1 MDKCIKLYKKYKEVF
16 LYLVFGVLTTVINII
31 AFWLSNDL
39 LNIEYKIS
47 NIIAW
52 VLAVIFAFI
61 TNKTLVFQSK
71 NRNKEEITREAI
83 TFLVA
88 RLFSL
93 VVDMVIMI
101 LMIDIININSIVSK
115 IISNVVVIVINYI
128 FSKFIIFRK

>member
-1 MDKCIKLYKKYKEVF
+1 MDTCIKLYKKYKEVF

-31 AFWLSNDL
+31 VFCISNDL
-39 LNIEYKIS
+39 LKIEYKIS

-52 VLAVIFAFI
+52 IVAVIFAFI
-61 TNKTLVFQSK
+61 TNKIFVFESK
-71 NRNKEEITREAI
+71 NKSKEETTREAAS
-83 TFLVA
+83 FLIA

-101 LMIDIININSIVSK
+101 LMIDIININSIVAK
-115 IISNVVVIVINYI
+115 VISNVVVIVINYI

>member
-1 MDKCIKLYKKYKEVF
+1 MDTCIKLYKKYKEVF

-31 AFWLSNDL
+31 VFWISNDL
-39 LNIEYKIS
+39 LKIEYKIS

-52 VLAVIFAFI
+52 IVAVIFAFI
-61 TNKTLVFQSK
+61 TNKIFVFESK
-71 NRNKEEITREAI
+71 NKSKEETTREAAS
-83 TFLVA
+83 FLVA

-101 LMIDIININSIVSK
+101 LMIDIININSIVAK
-115 IISNVVVIVINYI
+115 VISNVVVIVINYI